1 MHTKIDA
8 EQVLSAKAR
17 VESGKE
23 ITQLTFTFFLWM
35 ISSIAITVATG
46 VFLWKKDD
54 GLSCYAPNSYHAR
67 SVADQAEWVD
77 VSRRFNDVLKI
88 FFAVAI
94 VDVFRS
100 FIMIIAVQRK
110 NGGLATLYQALVI
123 NDVLGF
129 GAIFVLHSF
138 RFQLSGKI
146 CSGDFSSDT
155 VNYPYS
161 GDFLTDKGRILIGL
175 VCWVW
180 VGGILLCTLSTCVA
194 LCRFKSVL
202 YAVAAPFI
210 RFWKSVSLMHRLER
224 GNQNDL
230 LTWQMVFQ
238 AVSSLSIFVAVASF
252 LWTKE
257 VNERCIAPSYSVQP
271 SDLVDVSKRFRD
283 ILKIWWTFAL
293 TDFARSIIGLLAVQI
308 KSPKLAF
315 FYQFLG
321 LNDLLGVAAVVIL
334 HVYRFQ
340 YSGKWCSGDLLENDT
355 HTRSGYLILRG
366 RILLGLVIYTWV
378 GLFTLG
384 CLLTGFATAASRRP
398 DHIEV
403 KQSGEEEKRLVI
415 SDGGKPYE
423 YEIQTTIA
431 ACSAASC
438 GHLKIV
444 QRFYQIGI
452 SMDNGDYDKRT
463 PLHIASASGHLE
475 VIKFLISVGVEI
487 NPKDRW
493 GSTPLNDAKTK
504 DIEVFLTQN
513 GAVKGQQSPYKPI
526 KL

>member
-46 VFLWKKDD
+46 VFLWNKDD
-54 GLSCYAPNSYHAR
+54 GVSCSAPNSYIAR
-67 SVADQAEWVD
+67 SLTDQDEWVD
-77 VSRRFNDVLKI
+77 VARRFNDVLKI
-88 FFAVAI
+88 FFTVAI

-110 NGGLATLYQALVI
+110 SGALATLYQALVI

-129 GAIFVLHSF
+129 GAVFVLHSF

-146 CSGDFSSDT
+146 CSGDYSSDT
-155 VNYPYS
+155 TNYPYAGS
-161 GDFLTDKGRILIGL
+161 LLTDKGRILIGL

-180 VGGILLCTLSTCVA
+180 VGGLLLCTLSTFVA
-194 LCRFKSVL
+194 LCRFKQVL
-202 YAVAAPFI
+202 YAVTSPFV

-257 VNERCIAPSYSVQP
+257 VNERCVAPSHSVQP

-308 KSPKLAF
+308 KSKKLAA

-340 YSGKWCSGDLLENDT
+340 YSGKWCSGDLLEDDS
-355 HTRSGYLILRG
+355 RSRGGYLILRG

-384 CLLTGFATAASRRP
+384 CLLSGFTTAASRRP

-403 KQSGEEEKRLVI
+403 KQGGEEEKRLVI
-415 SDGGKPYE
+415 ADGASTKPYE
-423 YEIQTTIA
+423 YEI
-431 ACSAASC
+431 
-438 GHLKIV
+438 
-444 QRFYQIGI
+444 
-452 SMDNGDYDKRT
+452 
-463 PLHIASASGHLE
+463 
-475 VIKFLISVGVEI
+475 
-487 NPKDRW
+487 
-493 GSTPLNDAKTK
+493 
-504 DIEVFLTQN
+504 
-513 GAVKGQQSPYKPI
+513 
-526 KL
+526 